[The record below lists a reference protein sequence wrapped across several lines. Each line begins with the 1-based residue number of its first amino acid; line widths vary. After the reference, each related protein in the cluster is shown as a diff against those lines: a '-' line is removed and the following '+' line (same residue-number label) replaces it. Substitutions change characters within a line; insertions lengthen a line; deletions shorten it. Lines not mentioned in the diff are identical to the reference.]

1 MQKMRR
7 VGESGDADQQV
18 VEYVPLELVD
28 LYEGLPK
35 QEQS

>member
-7 VGESGDADQQV
+7 VGESGDADEQV

-28 LYEGLPK
+28 AYESLPK
-35 QEQS
+35 RE